1 MCLMD
6 LISQRDGPGAQRS
19 QIGQLGKGLT
29 DNDRNLGL
37 NPEGSGKPR
46 KLYIGEES
54 GMLIF

>member
-37 NPEGSGKPR
+37 NPEGSGKP
-46 KLYIGEES
+46 
-54 GMLIF
+54 